1 MTPALHSLELCLARY
16 LSLHFF
22 FFPNGLQD
30 WLPSLALLLLA
41 TLLKAKKNRDL
52 GQAGNISGSVL
63 RSVADAAH
71 RVKCDMAARGSLIG
85 HDGACLPFLQ
95 LRGGNQPGEV
105 GGAALHS
112 ALPPVGILLVDDL
125 DDVTGLELQARL
137 FARDEV
143 ILGGVIV
150 ELSPHVHL

>member
-1 MTPALHSLELCLARY
+1 MLGQVLV
-16 LSLHFF
+16 F
-22 FFPNGLQD
+22 
-30 WLPSLALLLLA
+30 ALLLLPERA
-41 TLLKAKKNRDL
+41 AGLAALSGLAFTRHPPEGKKKNRDL

-71 RVKCDMAARGSLIG
+71 RVKCDMAAQGSLIG